1 MDLLLIRLHVQANW
15 REDSFMNLAGF
26 EKYDAALGKDEVD
39 QIERLMIEQINS
51 MTGQKLES
59 VKLYHTLPVADHK
72 IMLSMKGARVFSVNL
87 LSRFCPCP
95 FFETLE
101 AF

>member
-1 MDLLLIRLHVQANW
+1 
-15 REDSFMNLAGF
+15 MNLAGF

-39 QIERLMIEQINS
+39 QIEKLMIEQINS

-59 VKLYHTLPVADHK
+59 VKLYHMLPVAVQNHALDEK
-72 IMLSMKGARVFSVNL
+72 EPEFFSVNL

-95 FFETLE
+95 FFETSE